1 MIENSYANEPSKNH
15 SADDPSKLE
24 VSWENDENLSPVF
37 SHDELL
43 MVAGL

>member
-1 MIENSYANEPSKNH
+1 MLT
-15 SADDPSKLE
+15 ADLWFCCGDPSKLE

-37 SHDELL
+37 SHDEVM